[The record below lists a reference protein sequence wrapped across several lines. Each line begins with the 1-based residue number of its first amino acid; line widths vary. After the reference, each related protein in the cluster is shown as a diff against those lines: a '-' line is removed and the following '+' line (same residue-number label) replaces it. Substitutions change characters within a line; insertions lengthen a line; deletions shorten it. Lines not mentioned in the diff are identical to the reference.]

1 MNEDLEFTPEMEFFR
16 DINNYVLINNDICR
30 KQCNQPDQLNP
41 TPVTKSM
48 FKTKFGFSEEDWLS
62 LPEFDGWTNEPEH
75 FSYRECVAG
84 KWNLYHRIDIPTE
97 PGDWSTLRK
106 LWHHTYGKN
115 SVEEDQTE
123 ELYDY
128 HTVMLKWPKQIQQA
142 RILYSHTQGTAKS
155 AVARV
160 EQEIFKANYT
170 KLRDSEL
177 SGDFNMLY
185 CRSLLIHLDEPHFS
199 QPASMQR
206 KLRDMITSTTMNMRK
221 MKTDH
226 IPVPFY
232 GKFLFTTNDSY
243 FMPIEPGDRRYWNRE
258 VPPIKEEDKDPKFL
272 EKCIAEIPHYLHY
285 LLNERE
291 MKHKEPA
298 DVTFWLPY
306 ESISNTNAFQKMV
319 LDSQEDWE
327 TVATE
332 ILENWFYAHPKDLEV
347 TFTIKQLLEKV
358 ADGLGLRVKELSARQ
373 FSIWLRDKHGL
384 EQPEKTTRP
393 GKQDKLLG
401 AMIDRKPGKWWKAQR
416 LQFQSSQDL
425 LFSPKA

>member
-75 FSYRECVAG
+75 FNYRECVGG
-84 KWNLYHRIDIPTE
+84 KWNLYHRIDIHTE
-97 PGDWSTLRK
+97 PGDWSTLKK

-115 SVEEDQTE
+115 QVEEDQTE

-128 HTVMLKWPKQIQQA
+128 HTVLLKWPKQIQQA

-206 KLRDMITSTTMNMRK
+206 KLRDLITSTTMNMRK

-232 GKFLFTTNDSY
+232 GKFLFTTNDSD
-243 FMPIEPGDRRYWNRE
+243 FMPIEPGDRRYWVRE
-258 VPPIKEEDKDPKFL
+258 VPAIKEEDKDSKFL
-272 EKCIAEIPHYLHY
+272 DQCIKEIPHYLHY
-285 LLNERE
+285 LLHERQ
-291 MKHKEPA
+291 MKYKEPA

-306 ESISNTNAFQKMV
+306 EAISNSNAFQKMV
-319 LDSQEDWE
+319 KDSEQELE
-327 TVATE
+327 TVARE
-332 ILENWFYAHPKDLEV
+332 IIENWFMSHPKEANLHFRLKDL
-347 TFTIKQLLEKV
+347 KQLCANEMQV
-358 ADGLGLRVKELSARQ
+358 RYDSISNKELTV
-373 FSIWLRDKHGL
+373 FLRDKNKI
-384 EQPEKTTRP
+384 EAPTRNTRP
-393 GKQDKLLG
+393 NKKNAVLTSDIDKV
-401 AMIDRKPGKWWKAQR
+401 PGKWWKVKKE
-416 LQFQSSQDL
+416 QFNVELSVFTDVR
-425 LFSPKA
+425 A